1 MQVLSGISETDGS
14 CKQIVSALYTFQVL
28 CKMSTSMQIFS
39 NVLAKAK
46 RLMKKKVMFASA
58 RCSAILA
65 TLNPSI
71 SKLSGSGWVQKV
83 R

>member
-1 MQVLSGISETDGS
+1 VQDVNVNANLLQCPRQSEEIDE
-14 CKQIVSALYTFQVL
+14 
-28 CKMSTSMQIFS
+28 
-39 NVLAKAK
+39 
-46 RLMKKKVMFASA
+46 KKVMFASA